1 MGPAIVK
8 ISYGDLRNT
17 SINLSKTRKYA
28 SGCKQKFSKQTFLFM
43 NVARDERV
51 LKSNAGYDSLTFD
64 SAAAS
69 KRLRPA
75 G

>member
-1 MGPAIVK
+1 MGPDIIN
-8 ISYGDLRNT
+8 ISYGDLSNT
-17 SINLSKTRKYA
+17 SINFSKTRKYA
-28 SGCKQKFSKQTFLFM
+28 TGYKQKFSKQTFLFM

-51 LKSNAGYDSLTFD
+51 LKNNVGYDSLTFD